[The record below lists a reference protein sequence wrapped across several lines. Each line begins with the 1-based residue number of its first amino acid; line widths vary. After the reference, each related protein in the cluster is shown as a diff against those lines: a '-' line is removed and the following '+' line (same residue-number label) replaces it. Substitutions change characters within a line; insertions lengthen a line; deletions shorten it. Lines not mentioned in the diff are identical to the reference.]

1 MAGSLA
7 CILSYG
13 LTCTPAPVESVP
25 LPPAVPLEAAA
36 TLPEVSE
43 PVPEPAPT
51 PAKGSASALLARV
64 QAFYADTRDLETRFT
79 QTYMHPVYGTKKVSK
94 GTLRALK
101 PGMMVW
107 DYEDKNN
114 ADYWVEGKRLFVVE
128 QSTKQVLRENLESS
142 DIAGAEQFLF
152 GSRSLTEDYLVKL
165 AEDSLA
171 SRYGMPGHTSIRLKP
186 KRANPHYQEL
196 MLVVDDATGRVDAF
210 VVLNQ
215 DKSTNHFELSGLVR
229 NRGFKSE
236 DFKFKV
242 PAGYKEVSVD

>member
-13 LTCTPAPVESVP
+13 LTCTPAPIEPEP
-25 LPPAVPLEAAA
+25 LPPPVPLEAVA
-36 TLPEVSE
+36 TLPIEQ
-43 PVPEPAPT
+43 PEPTAPA
-51 PAKGSASALLARV
+51 PAKGTASALLARV

-107 DYEDKNN
+107 DYEDKSN

-128 QSTKQVLRENLESS
+128 QGTKQVLRENLESS

-152 GSRSLTEDYLVKL
+152 GSKSLTEDYLVKL

-171 SRYGMPGHTSIRLKP
+171 SRYGMAGHTAIRLKP
-186 KRANPHYQEL
+186 KRANAHYQEL

-229 NRGFKSE
+229 NRGYKVE

-242 PAGYKEVSVD
+242 PAGYKEISVD

>member
-13 LTCTPAPVESVP
+13 LTCTPARVEPVELPDVAIAQAPAGDDPTEAKASA
-25 LPPAVPLEAAA
+25 PPA
-36 TLPEVSE
+36 
-43 PVPEPAPT
+43 
-51 PAKGSASALLARV
+51 AKGSASTLLARV
-64 QAFYADTRDLETRFT
+64 QTFYSGTKDLKTRFT

-94 GTLRALK
+94 GTLKALK

-107 DYEDKNN
+107 DYEDENN

-128 QSTKQVLRENLESS
+128 QATKQVLREDLGSS

-152 GSRSLTEDYLVKL
+152 GSKSLTEDYLVKL
-165 AEDSLA
+165 ADDALGE
-171 SRYGMPGHTSIRLKP
+171 RYGMKGHTAIRLKP
-186 KRANPHYQEL
+186 KRANLHYQEL
-196 MLVVDDATGRVDAF
+196 MLIVDDETGRVDAF

-215 DKSTNHFELSGLVR
+215 DRSTNHFELTGLAR
-229 NRGFKSE
+229 NLGYKVD
-236 DFKFKV
+236 DFKFKT